1 MRHQSELERDSS
13 SPGPPEAGG
22 SSFPRAAG
30 KPCAGWQALALDE
43 ECPESTSGW
52 EVDEKHS
59 RRAQP
64 AFPDI
69 RNRPGTRAGV
79 EEPVSP
85 TAAWREPAVSDAADG
100 VLTASEEVSGT
111 GRGRPRCS
119 G

>member
-1 MRHQSELERDSS
+1 MRHQSELEGDSS

-30 KPCAGWQALALDE
+30 KPAQVGRHWPALDE

-52 EVDEKHS
+52 EVDEKHV

-64 AFPDI
+64 AFPDV

-85 TAAWREPAVSDAADG
+85 TAAWWGPAVSDAADG

-111 GRGRPRCS
+111 
-119 G
+119 